1 MKGIVGLNKYVNA
14 VSYNGQVIDNSHPT
28 NNSRVLVSEVEC
40 VGSEQ
45 DIAQCPF
52 VTEHSCDHSKDV
64 AVSCYHDAS
73 RKYAGKSSVAYSSFI
88 HLLTYLVAF

>member
-1 MKGIVGLNKYVNA
+1 MKGRVGLNKYVNA
-14 VSYNGQVIDNSHPT
+14 VSYNGQFIGNAYPT

-45 DIAQCPF
+45 DIMQCPF

-64 AVSCYHDAS
+64 SVSCYYDAS
-73 RKYAGKSSVAYSSFI
+73 RKYAGKSSVAYCSFI
-88 HLLTYLVAF
+88 HLLTYLLAY